1 MPSLA
6 QPFQLLR
13 VRPLLLDCLI
23 TAASATLLAL
33 GAAPRG
39 GSFGDPVEPGV
50 VALAVLIALPLVVR
64 RRHPIAVLLASVSVM
79 TVYTALGYRATLGEP
94 AAFIAAYTVW
104 ARYPPA
110 KAVAPTIVWVVLFEL
125 GLILGEVPS
134 FVVDTTRLIAQCL
147 GTIIVGRLGYVR
159 ADRMVERAVRA
170 EREIRLEAEQAVVE
184 ERIRIAHELHDVVSH
199 HISVISVQAN
209 LARYVF
215 ESSPDTARTALDTI
229 AGTTTEALDELRRLL
244 GVLRPPRRQP
254 HEYRPQP
261 GLADLPALV
270 TRVREAG
277 LTVETRTIGEPRRLP
292 PGQQLCTYRIAQEA
306 LTNVLKH
313 AEKACAE
320 LVLEYGEEA
329 LVLRVGN
336 SASEE
341 TPPPNPAGQ
350 GLIGMRERARMYGG
364 SIEMGPAGSGGFAI
378 ELTLPYL
385 PQERAR

>member
-1 MPSLA
+1 MPSL
-6 QPFQLLR
+6 FSLLR
-13 VRPLLLDCLI
+13 ARPLLTDCLI
-23 TAASATLLAL
+23 TAAAATLLAL

-39 GSFGDPVEPGV
+39 GSFGDPAGAGV
-50 VALAVLIALPLVVR
+50 VLAVLIALPLIVR
-64 RRHPIAVLLASVSVM
+64 RRHPIAVLFASVSLM
-79 TVYTALGYRATLGEP
+79 TVYTALGYQATLGEP
-94 AAFIAAYTVW
+94 SAFIAAYTVW

-110 KAVAPTIVWVVLFEL
+110 RT
-125 GLILGEVPS
+125 
-134 FVVDTTRLIAQCL
+134 
-147 GTIIVGRLGYVR
+147 
-159 ADRMVERAVRA
+159 VERAVRA

-199 HISVISVQAN
+199 HISLIAVQAN

-215 ESSPDTARTALDTI
+215 ESSPGTARTALDTI
-229 AGTTTEALDELRRLL
+229 TGTTTEALDELRRLL
-244 GVLRPPRRQP
+244 GVLRPPQRET

-277 LTVETRTIGEPRRLP
+277 LTVKTRTIGEPRRLP

-313 AEKACAE
+313 ANEAIVE
-320 LVLEYGEEA
+320 LALEYGEDA
-329 LVLRVGN
+329 LVLSVRN
-336 SASEE
+336 SASEG
-341 TPPPNPAGQ
+341 TPPPNPAGH

>member
-1 MPSLA
+1 MPSL
-6 QPFQLLR
+6 FSLLR
-13 VRPLLLDCLI
+13 ARPLLIDCLI
-23 TAASATLLAL
+23 TAAAATLLAL

-39 GSFGDPVEPGV
+39 GSFGDPAGAGV
-50 VALAVLIALPLVVR
+50 ILAVLIALPLIMR
-64 RRHPIAVLLASVSVM
+64 RRHPIAVLLASVSLM

-94 AAFIAAYTVW
+94 SAFIAAYTVW

-110 KAVAPTIVWVVLFEL
+110 KAVPPTIAWIALFEL
-125 GLILGEVPS
+125 GLVLGEVPS
-134 FVVDTTRLIAQCL
+134 FVVDTTRLLAQCA
-147 GTIIVGRLGYVR
+147 GTIIVGRLGYLR

-199 HISVISVQAN
+199 HISVIAVQAN

-229 AGTTTEALDELRRLL
+229 TGTTTEALDELRRLL
-244 GVLRPPRRQP
+244 GVLRPPQRET

-277 LTVETRTIGEPRRLP
+277 LTVKTRTIGEPRRLP

-313 AEKACAE
+313 ADQAIVE
-320 LVLEYGEEA
+320 LVLEYGEDA
-329 LVLRVGN
+329 LVLSVRN
-336 SASEE
+336 SASAG

>member
-6 QPFQLLR
+6 KPIQALR
-13 VRPLLLDCLI
+13 ARPLLVDCLI
-23 TAASATLLAL
+23 AAASAILLGL
-33 GAAPRG
+33 GAAPHG
-39 GSFGDPVEPGV
+39 GAFGDPAPVGV
-50 VALAVLIALPLVVR
+50 VLLAVLIAVPLVVR
-64 RRHPIAVLLASVSVM
+64 RRYPIAVLLTSVVIM
-79 TVYTALGYRATLGEP
+79 TVYTSLGYRATLGEP

-110 KAVAPTIVWVVLFEL
+110 KAVAPTVAWVVLFEL
-125 GLILGEVPS
+125 GLVLGDVPS
-134 FVVDTTRLIAQCL
+134 FVVDTTRLLAQCA
-147 GTIIVGRLGYVR
+147 GTIIVGRLGYLR

-170 EREIRLEAEQAVVE
+170 EREIRLEAEQAVAE

-215 ESSPDTARTALDTI
+215 ESSPDTARAALDTI
-229 AGTTTEALDELRRLL
+229 TGTTTEALDELRRLL
-244 GVLRPPRRQP
+244 GVLRPPRYELR
-254 HEYRPQP
+254 EYRPQP

-270 TRVREAG
+270 ARVREAG
-277 LTVETRTIGEPRRLP
+277 LTVKTRTTGEPRRLP

-313 AEKACAE
+313 AGETCAE
-320 LVLEYGEEA
+320 LTLEYGADE
-329 LVLRVGN
+329 LVLCVRN
-336 SASEE
+336 SASEG
-341 TPPPNPAGQ
+341 TPPPNPAGH

-364 SIEMGPAGSGGFAI
+364 FIKMGPVGSGGFAI

-385 PQERAR
+385 QQERAR

>member
-1 MPSLA
+1 MPSL
-6 QPFQLLR
+6 FSLLR
-13 VRPLLLDCLI
+13 ARPLLTDCLI
-23 TAASATLLAL
+23 TAAAATLLTL

-39 GSFGDPVEPGV
+39 GSFGDPAGAGV
-50 VALAVLIALPLVVR
+50 VLAVLIALPLIVR
-64 RRHPIAVLLASVSVM
+64 RRHPIAVLLASVSLM
-79 TVYTALGYRATLGEP
+79 TVYTALGYQATLGEP
-94 AAFIAAYTVW
+94 SAFIAAYTVW
-104 ARYPPA
+104 ARYSPP
-110 KAVAPTIVWVVLFEL
+110 KSIPPTIPE
-125 GLILGEVPS
+125 
-134 FVVDTTRLIAQCL
+134 
-147 GTIIVGRLGYVR
+147 RLGHLR
-159 ADRMVERAVRA
+159 ADRRLERAVRA

-199 HISVISVQAN
+199 HISVIAVQAN

-229 AGTTTEALDELRRLL
+229 TGTTTEALDELRRLL
-244 GVLRPPRRQP
+244 GVLRPPQRET

-277 LTVETRTIGEPRRLP
+277 LTVKTRTIGEPRRLP

-313 AEKACAE
+313 ADEAIVE
-320 LVLEYGEEA
+320 LVLEYGEDA
-329 LVLRVGN
+329 LVLSVRN
-336 SASEE
+336 SAPEG
-341 TPPPNPAGQ
+341 TPPPNPAGH

>member
-1 MPSLA
+1 MPPLV

-13 VRPLLLDCLI
+13 TRPLLTDCLI
-23 TAASATLLAL
+23 TAAAATLLGL

-39 GSFGDPVEPGV
+39 GSFGDPVETGAV
-50 VALAVLIALPLVVR
+50 ILAVSIALPLVMR
-64 RRHPIAVLLASVSVM
+64 RRQPIAVLLASVSIM

-94 AAFIAAYTVW
+94 SAFIAAYTVW

-110 KAVAPTIVWVVLFEL
+110 KAVAPTVAWVVLFEW
-125 GLILGEVPS
+125 GLVLGEVPS
-134 FVVDTTRLIAQCL
+134 FVADTTRLIAQCA
-147 GTIIVGRLGYVR
+147 GTIIVGRLGYLR
-159 ADRMVERAVRA
+159 ADRAVRA

-199 HISVISVQAN
+199 HISVIAVQAN

-215 ESSPDTARTALDTI
+215 ESSPATARTALDTI
-229 AGTTTEALDELRRLL
+229 TGTSTEALDELRRLL
-244 GVLRPPRRQP
+244 GVLRPPQREPR
-254 HEYRPQP
+254 EYRPQP

-270 TRVREAG
+270 ARVREAG
-277 LTVETRTIGEPRRLP
+277 LTVTARTIGEPRRLP

-313 AEKACAE
+313 AEKTTAE

-329 LVLRVGN
+329 LVLSVRN

-364 SIEMGPAGSGGFAI
+364 SIEMGPGGSGDFAI
-378 ELTLPYL
+378 VLTLPYL
-385 PQERAR
+385 PQERTR

>member
-13 VRPLLLDCLI
+13 ARPLLLDCLI
-23 TAASATLLAL
+23 TAAAAALLAL

-39 GSFGDPVEPGV
+39 GSFGDPVETGAV
-50 VALAVLIALPLVVR
+50 VLAVFIALPLIMR
-64 RRHPIAVLLASVSVM
+64 RRHPIAVLLASVSIM

-94 AAFIAAYTVW
+94 SAFIAAYTVW
-104 ARYPPA
+104 ARYPPS
-110 KAVAPTIVWVVLFEL
+110 KAVPPTIAWVALFEL
-125 GLILGEVPS
+125 GLVLGEVPS
-134 FVVDTTRLIAQCL
+134 FVADTTRLIAQCA
-147 GTIIVGRLGYVR
+147 GTIIVGRLGYLR

-170 EREIRLEAEQAVVE
+170 EREIRHEAEQAVVE

-229 AGTTTEALDELRRLL
+229 TGTTTEALDELRRLL
-244 GVLRPPRRQP
+244 GVLRPPQHEP

-270 TRVREAG
+270 ARVREAG
-277 LTVETRTIGEPRRLP
+277 LTVKTSTIGEPRRLP

-313 AEKACAE
+313 ADKARTE

-329 LVLRVGN
+329 LVLSVRN

-364 SIEMGPAGSGGFAI
+364 SIEMGPAGSGGFSI

>member
-13 VRPLLLDCLI
+13 ARPALIDFLI

-39 GSFGDPVEPGV
+39 GAFGDPVEAGA
-50 VALAVLIALPLVVR
+50 VALAVLVALPLLMR
-64 RRHPIAVLLASVSVM
+64 RRYPIAVLLTSVSIM

-94 AAFIAAYTVW
+94 SAFIAAYTVW

-110 KAVAPTIVWVVLFEL
+110 KALAPTIAWVVLFEV
-125 GLILGEVPS
+125 GLVLGEVPS
-134 FVVDTTRLIAQCL
+134 FVADTTRLVAQCL
-147 GTIIVGRLGYVR
+147 GTIIVGRLGFLR
-159 ADRMVERAVRA
+159 ADRLVERAVRA

-199 HISVISVQAN
+199 HISVIAVQAN

-215 ESSPDTARTALDTI
+215 ESSPGTARTALDTI
-229 AGTTTEALDELRRLL
+229 TGTTTEALDELRRLL
-244 GVLRPPRRQP
+244 GVLRPPHREP
-254 HEYRPQP
+254 HAYRPQP

-277 LTVETRTIGEPRRLP
+277 LTVKTRTVGEPRRLA

-329 LVLRVGN
+329 LVLSVRN
-336 SASEE
+336 SASED

-364 SIEMGPAGSGGFAI
+364 SLEMGPAGSGGFAI
-378 ELTLPYL
+378 VLTLPYL